1 MSLTKSSKSVATSDL
16 QSSEHTGRSK
26 TETPES
32 ETDSSPTWQML
43 ALRPGG
49 VQAKLTVSQPDDPF
63 EQEADQVADRVMR
76 KCAGCEEEEQE
87 LQRKEQG
94 AGSNAVETAPSM
106 VHDTLSSSGAP
117 LDSTTRTYMEQRFGH
132 DFESVRVHTGGRA
145 DAAARNVNSLAF
157 TLGNDVVFREGQ
169 YAPHSNEGRRLLAHE
184 LTHVVQQNA
193 GSATPAIQRQEAKPA
208 SAAAGVLRPDPSK
221 LTLDTRT
228 GVAAADPT
236 FIFNTRGEIIA
247 VVNQGIQ
254 LKVTGKP
261 KDEDL
266 QVIEKGEFWTKPE
279 LGRPELF
286 YEVEYFGRMRGGA
299 VDEPIKGY
307 VLTNWLSFTLQPAGP
322 SEAVKGNDWMTIIP
336 DQGKK
341 GDTEAITKSAQ
352 AIRDERKNIE
362 SRAFSVVTAAP
373 PTKPREGLMSKDD
386 ARTTAYKTW
395 LDAPDTR
402 PSLAKGTNDIRW
414 LAFKKVFDAEGDPSK
429 IMTYDKTNITWGV
442 GFSGAGNPGVGL
454 TEQMM
459 ARLFNQSAESRDAF
473 WRAGITV
480 VGTEMVA
487 VKIINADAGKA
498 EKLRGTKA
506 ENYVRDKQ
514 QLLSLM
520 TNVTIGLHKAGQT
533 DPDELVRQK
542 NLDAQFETFLHNT
555 LRNSEGII
563 DGMKNDPYAAAVAAH
578 SVHTGQHS
586 WGQFRGA
593 TDITGVEAAIK
604 ARIKFME
611 DDKKAKG
618 KKSKFGF
625 IIPLAQ
631 IKANIKKYVASSSY

>member
-1 MSLTKSSKSVATSDL
+1 MSLTKSSKAVTSKL
-16 QSSEHTGRSK
+16 PGSEHAGRSK
-26 TETPES
+26 S
-32 ETDSSPTWQML
+32 EKPTIEQESSPTWQML
-43 ALRPGG
+43 AMRPGG
-49 VQAKLTVSQPDDPF
+49 VQAKLTISQPDDPF
-63 EQEADQVADRVMR
+63 EQEADRVADRVMRMEAPDVTVQR
-76 KCAGCEEEEQE
+76 KCAGCEEEEQ
-87 LQRKEQG
+87 LQRKEI
-94 AGSNAVETAPSM
+94 GSEAVETTPSM
-106 VHDTLSSSGAP
+106 VHDSLTSSGAP

-132 DFESVRVHTGGRA
+132 EFDNVRVHTGNQA
-145 DAAARNVNSLAF
+145 DAAARQINSLAF

-169 YAPHSNEGRRLLAHE
+169 YAPQSNEGRRLLAHE
-184 LTHVVQQNA
+184 LTHVVQQSA
-193 GSATPAIQRQEAKPA
+193 GSATAAIQREEATAATPGSMPLSVDPKKLEPA
-208 SAAAGVLRPDPSK
+208 
-221 LTLDTRT
+221 TLT
-228 GVAAADPT
+228 GVTAAEPT
-236 FIFNTRGEIIA
+236 FIFNTRGQIIA
-247 VVNQGIQ
+247 TVNQGIQ

-266 QVIEKGEFWTKPE
+266 ELIKKGEFWTQP
-279 LGRPELF
+279 GATRPELF

-307 VLTNWLSFTLQPAGP
+307 VLTNWITIGGQPAGP
-322 SEAVKGNDWMTIIP
+322 CAAVKANDWMSDIP
-336 DQGKK
+336 EQGKT
-341 GDTEAITKSAQ
+341 GDAAVISKSAKMIQ
-352 AIRDERKNIE
+352 EERKNIE
-362 SRAFSVVTAAP
+362 SRPFSFVP
-373 PTKPREGLMSKDD
+373 KEGETKPREGLMTKADE
-386 ARTTAYKTW
+386 RTKAYRTW

-402 PSLAKGTNDIRW
+402 PSLAKDTKDIRW
-414 LAFKKVFDAEGDPSK
+414 LAFKKVFDAEGNPSA

-487 VKIINADAGKA
+487 VKIINAEAGKA

-506 ENYVRDKQ
+506 ENFVREQK

-520 TNVTIGLHKAGQT
+520 TNVTIGLHQRDQK
-533 DPDELVRQK
+533 DPDEVVRQE

-555 LRNSEGII
+555 LRGSEGII
-563 DGMKNDPYAAAVAAH
+563 DGMTPHAAAVAAH
-578 SVHTGQHS
+578 SIHTGQHN
-586 WGQFRGA
+586 WGQYKGV

-618 KKSKFGF
+618 KDSKFGF
-625 IIPLAQ
+625 IIPLDQ
-631 IKANIKKYVASSSY
+631 IKANIKK